1 MGHHSDGGV
10 GDHRGRGGVWPV
22 GRFAS
27 RVHDRDVIVRS
38 YEPYER
44 TRETPSTDRSR
55 WPVAGRCRRATGR
68 SRAVAFAG
76 VWAFVWTGR
85 QGARG
90 DARCNVRTG
99 STPRSGGS
107 ARHGVEG
114 VRVEPLAEDLGVTK
128 GSFYWH
134 FKDRPDLLD
143 AVLEEWEATDTRLID
158 AAVEPGTPAERM
170 SRFVELITA
179 SARNPDQAAVESA
192 VLAWAQVDP
201 VVAERVARVEATRV
215 RNTERLLLDLGF
227 PPDGAGEVGRSGL
240 HDLRGDDEPRETR
253 CEVSAAA
260 ELGVSRSAARSGSAS
275 GGCSTQ
281 AAGGSLTVVV
291 SSPVV
296 WPPPTSIG
304 TSVSSARRAGPAR
317 RRWGRNGGRAR
328 SRRRLRRPSRW
339 RRRASW
345 C

>member
-1 MGHHSDGGV
+1 M
-10 GDHRGRGGVWPV
+10 
-22 GRFAS
+22 
-27 RVHDRDVIVRS
+27 
-38 YEPYER
+38 
-44 TRETPSTDRSR
+44 
-55 WPVAGRCRRATGR
+55 
-68 SRAVAFAG
+68 
-76 VWAFVWTGR
+76 
-85 QGARG
+85 
-90 DARCNVRTG
+90 
-99 STPRSGGS
+99 
-107 ARHGVEG
+107 
-114 VRVEPLAEDLGVTK
+114 TK

-143 AVLEEWEATDTRLID
+143 AVLEEWEATDTRLIRRGGGTGH
-158 AAVEPGTPAERM
+158 PGGTDVPLRGADHGIGE
-170 SRFVELITA
+170 E
-179 SARNPDQAAVESA
+179 PDQAAVESA

-201 VVAERVARVEATRV
+201 VVAERVARVEATHV

-304 TSVSSARRAGPAR
+304 TCVV
-317 RRWGRNGGRAR
+317 GR
-328 SRRRLRRPSRW
+328 
-339 RRRASW
+339 RRRACSPSLGSERRPRPITTTAPKAITMAATSIVVLNPSTKEFRATVTMVSPVGPSRSAASPTSVARVGTTSSGRTAST
-345 C
+345 

>member
-1 MGHHSDGGV
+1 MARGGPMPSSNGWFVSSSIRRRMGV
-10 GDHRGRGGVWPV
+10 GVD
-22 GRFAS
+22 
-27 RVHDRDVIVRS
+27 
-38 YEPYER
+38 
-44 TRETPSTDRSR
+44 
-55 WPVAGRCRRATGR
+55 
-68 SRAVAFAG
+68 
-76 VWAFVWTGR
+76 R
-85 QGARG
+85 QGGGTR
-90 DARCNVRTG
+90 R
-99 STPRSGGS
+99 RSLQREDWIEAAFGRL

-201 VVAERVARVEATRV
+201 VVAERVARVEATRCP
-215 RNTERLLLDLGF
+215 EH
-227 PPDGAGEVGRSGL
+227 GAAAARPRVPAGWGGEVGRSGL
-240 HDLRGDDEPRETR
+240 HDVRGDDEPRDLR

-275 GGCSTQ
+275 RGASTQ
-281 AAGGSLTVVV
+281 AARRSLTVVV

-296 WPPPTSIG
+296 WPAPTPIG
-304 TSVSSARRAGPAR
+304 T
-317 RRWGRNGGRAR
+317 
-328 SRRRLRRPSRW
+328 
-339 RRRASW
+339 
-345 C
+345 CT